1 MFNHVF
7 DFLSRLDVFF
17 WNYIVFAI
25 IAVLE
30 GTSMHRQKQT
40 PVLEHQGS
48 LSTTLQ
54 SLSFFSS
61 FKALKRKPSLVTKR
75 KQK

>member
-1 MFNHVF
+1 
-7 DFLSRLDVFF
+7 
-17 WNYIVFAI
+17 
-25 IAVLE
+25 
-30 GTSMHRQKQT
+30 MHRQEQT
-40 PVLEHQGS
+40 PLFEHQGS
-48 LSTTLQ
+48 LGTSVQ